1 MTDRVVLGD
10 KGYLFQNVQSKL
22 SDQANIE
29 LETPKRK
36 NQKNYQPHLYQFRSE
51 FSNRLNLYVLVQ
63 YVWV

>member
-10 KGYLFQNVQSKL
+10 KGYLFQNVQIDV

-36 NQKNYQPHLYQFRSE
+36 NQKDYQPQFYQFKSE
-51 FSNRLNLYVLVQ
+51 FSID
-63 YVWV
+63 

>member
-10 KGYLFQNVQSKL
+10 KGYLSQNVQIDL

-36 NQKNYQPHLYQFRSE
+36 NQKKSA
-51 FSNRLNLYVLVQ
+51 SVISI
-63 YVWV
+63 